1 LESSTEV
8 EEKKEIVV
16 FLSNA
21 RNASQDMTRDK
32 NIHGWTQKPGKNC
45 KQATWK
51 LCVHVTSL
59 TKVL

>member
-32 NIHGWTQKPGKNC
+32 NIHGWTQKPGK
-45 KQATWK
+45 K
-51 LCVHVTSL
+51 L
-59 TKVL
+59 